1 MAAKK
6 QPASEPVLECES
18 KVAHVELA
26 NQGCVVVFDDG
37 VQHRLT
43 TDQMHHLRR
52 SLTRVL
58 GEC

>member
-1 MAAKK
+1 MAAKTK
-6 QPASEPVLECES
+6 PAEPVLECET

-26 NQGCVVVFDDG
+26 NQGCTVTFDDG
-37 VQHRLT
+37 VPHRLT

-58 GEC
+58 GVC